1 MGSNLYGGYSS
12 LSELKKANRER
23 YNAATKNSQ
32 SISDYISSGGKTT
45 QSSSSS
51 TQTNKATQS
60 SSNSNRYNTTVTK
73 KNGTT
78 ASGYIE
84 DGKSYYSDGTRISA
98 GDSVVDAQGK
108 VWTMEGSSD
117 PDAGLSINDYLA
129 KYGVS
134 NSTNTNKNIYQSE
147 DETNPYDAYAE
158 RLQKEYAKQQELIEE
173 KNRLAVEQG
182 VNRLNAQKTNINQS
196 ADDNARQAY
205 VMYMQNKKALPQQLA
220 SQGVTGGATET
231 ANLGLSSN
239 YENNVNS
246 INQNRT
252 NSLQEIDNAITDL
265 QNSGDLSTV
274 EQVIA
279 NNEAALNAYKEAF
292 NQKQSYNQWAT
303 EFNANRNDTAWEQNY
318 KEKAYADQMVQ
329 QELENQWYIDTY
341 SDNKKKEETN
351 RVITLLQSGMYN
363 PETASALLGIPID
376 QINSYVEYINKLRKL
391 EIQSQQASIDNTYST
406 INNRNK
412 ETEDEKANK
421 STDTSI
427 ANYINGA
434 LGKNVL
440 VYNKE
445 LKTYGLSSEI
455 PSNDG
460 IDYLTTNQVY
470 NWYKDPIIQKTMLGV
485 ADGSISPNEAEKFLI
500 GLGYSQTDIDRVYK
514 YTFEDTEV

>member
-1 MGSNLYGGYSS
+1 MGTNIYSGMTSAQKENERKYLTNL
-12 LSELKKANRER
+12 
-23 YNAATKNSQ
+23 Q
-32 SISDYISSGGKTT
+32 SSGNSGEKTWASN
-45 QSSSSS
+45 QLKQLNSASSSSSS
-51 TQTNKATQS
+51 TS
-60 SSNSNRYNTTVTK
+60 SKTTSSSKSSSSKSSASNSNRYNTTVTK

-108 VWTMEGSSD
+108 VWTMGGSSD
-117 PDAGLSINDYLA
+117 
-129 KYGVS
+129 
-134 NSTNTNKNIYQSE
+134 TNKNTYQLK

-220 SQGVTGGATET
+220 SQGATGGATET

-303 EFNANRNDTAWEQNY
+303 EFNANRSDVADSINY
-318 KEKAYADQMVQ
+318 RDKVYADQMAQ
-329 QELENQWYIDTY
+329 QELENKWYEDTY
-341 SDNKKKEETN
+341 SNSKKKEETN
-351 RVITLLQSGMYN
+351 RVITLLQSGMVDVNY
-363 PETASALLGIPID
+363 ASTLLGVPIE
-376 QINSYVEYINKLRKL
+376 QINSYVEYINKMRNL
-391 EIQSQQASIDNTYST
+391 EMQSQQASINNTYST
-406 INNRNK
+406 INSRN
-412 ETEDEKANK
+412 ESDENSLK
-421 STDTSI
+421 S
-427 ANYINGA
+427 
-434 LGKNVL
+434 KR
-440 VYNKE
+440 
-445 LKTYGLSSEI
+445 SEI
-455 PSNDG
+455 FDTAFAMTKNSEYTAEDIKRYIWG
-460 IDYLTTNQVY
+460 HGLTDEEEFDMFN
-470 NWYKDPIIQKTMLGV
+470 NLGLL
-485 ADGSISPNEAEKFLI
+485 DE
-500 GLGYSQTDIDRVYK
+500 
-514 YTFEDTEV
+514 

>member
-1 MGSNLYGGYSS
+1 M
-12 LSELKKANRER
+12 
-23 YNAATKNSQ
+23 ATKYY
-32 SISDYISSGGKTT
+32 SDGTYTKGDGKLYYPGVGVVGTDKSTNVSKAESGSSTPT
-45 QSSSSS
+45 SSS
-51 TQTNKATQS
+51 TQTKKATQS

-84 DGKSYYSDGTRISA
+84 DGKSYYSDGTRISV

-117 PDAGLSINDYLA
+117 
-129 KYGVS
+129 GVS
-134 NSTNTNKNIYQSE
+134 NSTNINKNTYQSE

-220 SQGVTGGATET
+220 SQGATGGATET

-246 INQNRT
+246 INKNRT

-292 NQKQSYNQWAT
+292 AQKQSYNQWAT

-341 SDNKKKEETN
+341 SDNKKKEETD
-351 RVITLLQSGMYN
+351 RVITKLQMGMYD
-363 PETASALLGIPID
+363 PETASALLGVPVEQID
-376 QINSYVEYINKLRKL
+376 RYVEYINKMRNL
-391 EIQSQQASIDNTYST
+391 ELQSQQAGIDNTYST
-406 INNRNK
+406 IDNRNK

-440 VYNKE
+440 VYNKD